1 MAVTVWKDNKDI
13 YLISNVYPVSGD
25 ETVPRK
31 WKADGVVEQ
40 VPWFSCPAGIL
51 EVNGWGGPE

>member
-1 MAVTVWKDNKDI
+1 MTVTVWKDNKEI

-40 VPWFSCPAGIL
+40 VSWSSCPAGI
-51 EVNGWGGPE
+51 